1 MKRRAQEDEESGGGE
16 SDIEF
21 DLSPLFIIT
30 MANGALNGP
39 QYFTKNFGGC
49 RLNELQRSRPDP
61 IWINTKSRIWNDG

>member
-1 MKRRAQEDEESGGGE
+1 MKQRAQEDEESGGGE

-39 QYFTKNFGGC
+39 
-49 RLNELQRSRPDP
+49 
-61 IWINTKSRIWNDG
+61 